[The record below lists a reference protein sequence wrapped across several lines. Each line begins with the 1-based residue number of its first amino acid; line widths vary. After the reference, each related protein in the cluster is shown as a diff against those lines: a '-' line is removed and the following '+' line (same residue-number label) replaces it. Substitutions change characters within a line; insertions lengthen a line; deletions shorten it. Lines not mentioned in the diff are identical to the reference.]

1 MSQSASAV
9 RAALLSGCQTLYA
22 NEVDTSGAPVLVCLG
37 PPGSYQPDYLVLV
50 AVDTRQPVT
59 RLTMGVE
66 DREAEVDVVFSCYVP
81 GDEGAAATAADA
93 CDKLADS
100 LDAWLRA
107 NVELGGACAD
117 ARMSNITGPS
127 LEAIEHPE
135 SHAVTGRLAT
145 SVVTVTAR
153 VFN

>member
-1 MSQSASAV
+1 MSQSTSAV

-22 NEVDTSGAPVLVCLG
+22 NSVDTSGAPVLVCLG
-37 PPGSYQPDYLVLV
+37 PPGSYQPDYIV
-50 AVDTRQPVT
+50 AVAIETRQPIV
-59 RLTMGVE
+59 RLAMTVE
-66 DREAEVDVVFSCYVP
+66 ERTAEVDIIFSTFVP
-81 GDEGAAATAADA
+81 GDEGAATTAADA
-93 CDKLADS
+93 CEALADTF
-100 LDAWLRA
+100 DTWIRG
-107 NVELGGACAD
+107 NKELGGACTD
-117 ARMSNITGPS
+117 ARISNIAGPS